1 MTKYLINYNLDGGAG
16 APITFS
22 TGSNF
27 LTLSS
32 YNILMKL
39 YNILDTEQYRY
50 MSKIKD
56 MIYKFNTKISDF
68 NSNYIINV
76 TEKQL
81 KVIKYLLKNI

>member
-27 LTLSS
+27 LTLSN

-39 YNILDTEQYRY
+39 HNILDSEQYRY
-50 MSKIKD
+50 MTKIKD

-68 NSNYIINV
+68 NSKYIINV
-76 TEKQL
+76 TEKEL